1 MLVLARL
8 LRSIVQRP
16 LPFTSGRRP
25 LPWLFWAFCALLL
38 AACGGGGG
46 VGEGGTGGSRIYS
59 SGQVTALSDTSVG
72 VDGVEYDRRQAQ
84 LVDGFGQAVEADRLA
99 LGSWVEVEGT
109 TLDDGRSGA
118 AGTIKL
124 QPAARGVVAGV
135 DPSSGQITVLGSP
148 VRYDG
153 ATVVDGVGGA
163 AEVQAGDFVEV
174 HGALADDALTVQAS
188 RIEKLAPPPPESGA
202 SAEQRFELKGEV
214 SQLNSSAQTMRVG
227 GQKVSFAQARITVK
241 ALVAGHVVRVSA
253 GAPPAADGTWVVD
266 RVVDDRVLSGDV
278 PWVYAQGVV
287 RSWATGPVFALEGL
301 PVDARQAQKRGL
313 VTGNGLR
320 VAVVGSLQ
328 AGVLVARAV
337 SVFEPG
343 EPVVFVMSGQV
354 KKYSSLSDFRI
365 GGVRVDASRAQVFG
379 GRAAD
384 LAEGRKVRVKGRVQG
399 QVLVATS
406 LEFIP

>member
-1 MLVLARL
+1 MA
-8 LRSIVQRP
+8 
-16 LPFTSGRRP
+16 G
-25 LPWLFWAFCALLL
+25 
-38 AACGGGGG
+38 CGGGGG

-59 SGQVTALSDTSVG
+59 SGQVTSLSDTSVG
-72 VDGVEYDRRQAQ
+72 VNGVEYDRRQAQ
-84 LVDGFGQAVEADRLA
+84 LVDGFGQAVQADRLA

-109 TLDDGRSGA
+109 TRDAGSSGEA
-118 AGTIKL
+118 ETIRL

-188 RIEKLAPPPPESGA
+188 RIEKLVPPPESGGA

-253 GAPPAADGTWVVD
+253 GAPPAPDGTWAVD

-287 RSWATGPVFALEGL
+287 RAWAAGPVFALEGL

-365 GGVRVDASRAQVFG
+365 GGVRVDASRAQVSG

>member
-8 LRSIVQRP
+8 LRSIAQRP
-16 LPFTSGRRP
+16 PRRMPGRRP
-25 LPWLFWAFCALLL
+25 LLWLWACCVLSL
-38 AACGGGGG
+38 AACGGGEGGG
-46 VGEGGTGGSRIYS
+46 VGEGGTGGPRIYS

-84 LVDGFGQAVEADRLA
+84 LVDGFGQAAQAERLA
-99 LGSWVEVEGT
+99 LGAWVEVEGT
-109 TLDDGRSGA
+109 TQDDGRSGTA
-118 AGTIKL
+118 ETIRL

-135 DPSSGQITVLGSP
+135 DPSNGQITVLGSP

-153 ATVVDGVGGA
+153 ATLVDGVGGA

-174 HGALADDALTVQAS
+174 HGALGDDALTVQAS
-188 RIEKLAPPPPESGA
+188 RIEKLPPPSEGGA

-214 SQLNSSAQTMRVG
+214 SQLNSAAQTMRVG

-241 ALVAGHVVRVSA
+241 ALAAGRVVRVSA
-253 GAPPAADGTWVVD
+253 GAPPAPDGTWAVD

-287 RSWATGPVFALEGL
+287 RAWAAGPVFALEGL

-365 GGVRVDASRAQVFG
+365 GGVRVDASRAQVSG

-399 QVLVATS
+399 QALVATT